1 MRTIILL
8 LLLVN
13 CSAAVMGQ
21 GMPITK
27 VFILRHADKAGEDL
41 SEAGQTRAKELNRVL
56 GETHIDSIFSTNT
69 PRTKHTAQVLADAQ
83 GLPVVL
89 YDSEDQVINRVLKNC
104 RGKRVVIVAH
114 SNTVSKLI
122 QKCGCTPPSSIN
134 PNIPDTQF
142 DNLFLVVLEKNKSIK
157 KCEVLHMKY
166 GAVTP

>member
-13 CSAAVMGQ
+13 CSGAAIGQ
-21 GMPITK
+21 GIPVTQI
-27 VFILRHADKAGEDL
+27 FILRHADKAGEDL
-41 SEAGQTRAKELNRVL
+41 SDAGQTRARELKRVL

-69 PRTKHTAQVLADAQ
+69 PRTIHTAQILADAQ

-89 YDSEDQVINRVLKNC
+89 YDSEDVVINRVIKNC
-104 RGKRVVIVAH
+104 RGKKVVIIGH

-122 QKCGCTPPSSIN
+122 QKCGCTPPFSIN
-134 PNIPDTQF
+134 PNIPETQF
-142 DNLFLVVLEKNKSIK
+142 DNLFLVILEKKQSIK
-157 KCEVLHMKY
+157 KCELLHMKY